1 VVEIGDYSKE
11 LCGGTHVAHT
21 SRIGVAVLSH
31 EGSIGSNLR
40 RVEALVGRDG
50 ISFLEGRARELQR
63 AADHLR
69 VAPENVAER
78 VEKLQAAI
86 KDMERRLQEVERTS
100 QDQDAQALVESA
112 IECNGSRLVVAR
124 RDVEVDALRALAQGL
139 RGRLG
144 SGVIVLGTA
153 AEGRANL
160 VAAATKDLV
169 AKGLSARALLAEGA
183 ELLGGGAGGKPEL
196 GISGGP
202 RAERLQEA
210 IEAVAEAARRA
221 LRR

>member
-1 VVEIGDYSKE
+1 VP
-11 LCGGTHVAHT
+11 HT
-21 SRIGVAVLSH
+21 SRIGVVVLTH
-31 EGSIGSNLR
+31 EGSVGANLR

-50 ISFLEGRARELQR
+50 IAYLERRVRELER
-63 AADHLR
+63 TADLLR
-69 VAPENVAER
+69 VAPDDVADR
-78 VEKLQAAI
+78 VEKLQATT
-86 KDMERRLQEVERTS
+86 KDMERRLQEVERKS
-100 QDQDAQALVESA
+100 QDQDARELLEAA

-124 RDVEVDALRALAQGL
+124 RDLGVDALRALAQGL

-153 AEGRANL
+153 AQGHANL

-169 AKGLSARALLAEGA
+169 DKGLSARALLGQGA

-196 GISGGP
+196 AISGGP
-202 RAERLQEA
+202 RAERLPEA

-221 LRR
+221 LQG